1 MAKPSYLSMRTI
13 EDSHLE
19 GWEMIDSGGFG
30 HVYKVKHRQWCSNV
44 AIKLLRFD
52 DSQTLLRE
60 LNMMYQGSSPYVI
73 QVLGIFRGQL
83 PSNPSST
90 QLGLVMELM
99 ERGSVAFLQ
108 KSLPGPPP
116 WPLVFRM
123 AHQVALGI
131 NFLHCLCPPVLH
143 LDLKPSNVLL
153 DPSLNAKLT
162 DFGLSRFYHSSTQ
175 LSKKDTETEG
185 GGTLPYMPPEAFD
198 VNYKPKQASDIYSYG
213 ILLWSIVTGRKPYEH
228 ATSDLVRLL
237 IPEGQR
243 PSLDDIRSQV
253 TGVAGLEV
261 LMAVMEKCWRGNQ
274 DQRPSAHVCTT
285 VTEEL
290 YKVHKHAMVDVV
302 HQVLKEL
309 DQQEEGLVEQVQKVH
324 ISEVSVGA
332 RREEVNLY
340 DSVPTGPAPVQPTR
354 SSVHSSHNRVQNMFP
369 ELRRCSISSLLPC
382 FPSPPSR
389 EYYINMS
396 DVTGIQYGN
405 GNTMHINLHERKR
418 HPSAPPSV
426 NFPSTQPGS
435 RLDKKES

>member
-1 MAKPSYLSMRTI
+1 YWCDGCITPLTI

-324 ISEVSVGA
+324 ISEVSGCQHV
-332 RREEVNLY
+332 
-340 DSVPTGPAPVQPTR
+340 
-354 SSVHSSHNRVQNMFP
+354 
-369 ELRRCSISSLLPC
+369 LLLTL
-382 FPSPPSR
+382 
-389 EYYINMS
+389 
-396 DVTGIQYGN
+396 D
-405 GNTMHINLHERKR
+405 
-418 HPSAPPSV
+418 SAPECSGFV
-426 NFPSTQPGS
+426 LTREGRRF
-435 RLDKKES
+435 